1 MFINWQKIYKLIE
14 AELGIEYLKE
24 YEVEIWGKDKIT
36 IPFARKIVVRN
47 KNSRNGVQY
56 ILVRLK
62 PISTNNC
69 QIILSKN
76 CKIIVKKELILKKR
90 R

>member
-36 IPFARKIVVRN
+36 IPYARKIVVRN

-56 ILVRLK
+56 I
-62 PISTNNC
+62 
-69 QIILSKN
+69 
-76 CKIIVKKELILKKR
+76 
-90 R
+90 